1 MGGGEFERDQ
11 FWADFVVGNFAC
23 FVVDTAAAAVAD
35 LDTAVVDLDTA
46 VAADLDMADLDT
58 AVAADLDTDAA
69 VEVEEQDDHLE
80 DHNCLDRAAWVV
92 QHCCGLVL
100 VLVQDILYK
109 KGVAVGQEAQV
120 VAAAVEGIAAR
131 L

>member
-35 LDTAVVDLDTA
+35 LDTAVVDLD
-46 VAADLDMADLDT
+46 M
-58 AVAADLDTDAA
+58 ADLDTDAA